1 MSAIKKIMFSGAS
14 AGLVLSFLLPAPT
27 SFDLLSSAE
36 AGVGPKFS
44 KPWLSR
50 KPYNDA
56 NEKVKS
62 YPLPDPEEAG
72 ALPPNS
78 GVPYSAPQEQARPS
92 TSQSSVMQELNNL
105 YEQDG
110 KKAPDLS
117 KYAFE
122 TKRTESAP
130 SVVQQ
135 PSEPVSSQRIPR
147 KPPSI
152 FSRFMSKITGQSG
165 EPKNSIADYPEF
177 SRENAAKLGIKLE
190 EPKYVDSRNATAI
203 EESTASNDVLLPP
216 APLKD
221 TDAAP
226 AIVNVPKATPKKP
239 ESFTAPAPVP
249 ATSMA
254 TNSLLP
260 PPLPE
265 ETSTPKKAV
274 VKSTPAV
281 SDQDLLLPPLP
292 GSNVIPAMPV
302 VKDIEKPILIQTPS
316 PNEVVKSTPQRTETP
331 APQAMPPAVI
341 EMDVVETE
349 VVEPTPQQTARVE
362 PKPLPVEV
370 VEEQPAPT
378 EPQALA
384 PTEIAQIPELPEQ
397 PPLKGELKS
406 NLPLAP
412 SASIVER
419 KVDLPGRVTV
429 SDEGWRSRDGQPQ
442 RPVIAAVP
450 EVPAETTV
458 SVEPK
463 QLTIPDSARPAQIS
477 TAAAEPRS
485 PQEKYQLIASRGDA
499 TGFKGFC
506 PVVLRDTLELVDAN
520 PVFRTEYED
529 QLYYFSSGD
538 ALEKFESNPLQYVP
552 AHGGVDIVQF
562 IEHGLEQPGRLDF
575 AVWYQERL
583 FLFSSQ
589 STLEIFRADPER
601 FVD

>member
-1 MSAIKKIMFSGAS
+1 MSAIKKIMSSGATAS
-14 AGLVLSFLLPAPT
+14 LVLSFLLPVPNTFNA
-27 SFDLLSSAE
+27 LSCAE
-36 AGVGPKFS
+36 AGVRPKFS
-44 KPWLSR
+44 KPWLSN
-50 KPYNDA
+50 KPYNDS

-62 YPLPDPEEAG
+62 YPLPDFNDPDSQPIPSNE
-72 ALPPNS
+72 
-78 GVPYSAPQEQARPS
+78 PYSAPAEQTRPA
-92 TSQSSVMQELNNL
+92 TPPSSVMQELNHL
-105 YEQDG
+105 YEKDG

-117 KYAFE
+117 PYAFE
-122 TKRTESAP
+122 TKRTETARTEAP
-130 SVVQQ
+130 I
-135 PSEPVSSQRIPR
+135 SSQKIPS

-152 FSRFMSKITGQSG
+152 FSRFISKLTGKSSSQ
-165 EPKNSIADYPEF
+165 NSNDPASYPEF

-190 EPKYVDSRNATAI
+190 EPQYVDSRNATAI
-203 EESTASNDVLLPP
+203 EEVTVSNDL
-216 APLKD
+216 
-221 TDAAP
+221 
-226 AIVNVPKATPKKP
+226 
-239 ESFTAPAPVP
+239 
-249 ATSMA
+249 
-254 TNSLLP
+254 LLP
-260 PPLPE
+260 PPPV
-265 ETSTPKKAV
+265 SDVAPAPAV
-274 VKSTPAV
+274 VSIPKTAPVKTAKSPAPAPAQATKTAQIDLLPPLPPPMPGKVSTPAEAVASKNTV
-281 SDQDLLLPPLP
+281 SDLDLLLPPLP
-292 GSNVIPAMPV
+292 GSVNIPAMTASPET
-302 VKDIEKPILIQTPS
+302 EKPILVQTPS
-316 PNEVVKSTPQRTETP
+316 LNEVDESAPQPLQVP
-331 APQAMPPAVI
+331 APKALDPQ
-341 EMDVVETE
+341 VVETE
-349 VVEPTPQQTARVE
+349 VMEPTPQQTARVE
-362 PKPLPVEV
+362 PMPLPVETP
-370 VEEQPAPT
+370 VEVAVETPVRE
-378 EPQALA
+378 EPQVLES
-384 PTEIAQIPELPEQ
+384 TEIAQIPELPEQ
-397 PPLKGELKS
+397 PPLKGEMKS

-412 SASIVER
+412 SASLVER

-458 SVEPK
+458 SVEPN

-529 QLYYFSSGD
+529 QLYYFSSED
-538 ALEKFESNPLQYVP
+538 ALQKFEANPLQYVP